1 MSKNKKMVSFK
12 LLYYLSLLPFLGVVI
27 VWIIGIYNVYAIK
40 KKRIYCVLYYL
51 LTMFPIILFGGIFIA
66 VFLFCIEPLDD
77 LALKIIISF
86 VLAFIVCVCMA
97 IAIVG
102 IQKGMIERFEKEDEK
117 QIENNLN

>member
-1 MSKNKKMVSFK
+1 MANNKKIVSLK
-12 LLYYLSLLPFLGVVI
+12 LLYYLSLFPFLGVII

-40 KKRIYCVLYYL
+40 KKRIYCVFYYL
-51 LTMFPIILFGGIFIA
+51 LTIFPIMLFGGVFIV
-66 VFLFCIEPLDD
+66 VFLFFIEPLDE
-77 LALKIIISF
+77 LVFKIIISF

-102 IQKGMIERFEKEDEK
+102 IQKGMIERFEKEAEK